1 MAVDFERNE
10 GSIVIQTS
18 ERVDS
23 SNALQFQ
30 EDLSGV
36 IEPSD
41 AKVVL
46 DMGRLS
52 YISSAGLRVILQVA
66 KTLQRQNAGF
76 AVCGLSGTV
85 REVFEISGFDQV
97 IAIHSSPAEAL
108 AALNG

>member
-10 GSIVIQTS
+10 GNIVIQTPA
-18 ERVDS
+18 RVDS

-30 EDLSGV
+30 EDMSGV
-36 IEPSD
+36 IDTGD
-41 AKVVL
+41 AVVVL

-66 KTLQRQNAGF
+66 KTTRRQNAGF
-76 AVCGLSGTV
+76 AVCGLSPTV

-97 IAIHSSPAEAL
+97 IAIHPSPGEAL
-108 AALNG
+108 AALKR